1 LLKAL
6 EGIASAT
13 RSLDRLKRTELPT
26 VAGTWQSR
34 RMCNLY
40 SLSKHQAGILQMV
53 QAMTPD
59 VGNFPPLPG
68 IFPDYA
74 APVIRT
80 NAAGDREL
88 GMPRWGM
95 PSSKKALFDAASK
108 RADKLR
114 AKGKDVDF
122 DHLLKM
128 EPDGGTTNIR
138 RTESRHWSPWLAVAN
153 RCLVPFTAFNE
164 PDQVE
169 HGPSVWFALAED
181 RPLAFF
187 AGVWTAHACVRKISR
202 GWEEIETFGFLTTD
216 ANGEVAP
223 FHPKAMPV
231 ILLTEEERE
240 VWMTAPWDE
249 AKALQRPLPDRSL
262 TVVGRGSKV
271 DPA

>member
-1 LLKAL
+1 
-6 EGIASAT
+6 
-13 RSLDRLKRTELPT
+13 
-26 VAGTWQSR
+26 
-34 RMCNLY
+34 MCNLY

-53 QAMTPD
+53 QAMMPD

-80 NAAGDREL
+80 NAAGEREL
-88 GMPRWGM
+88 AMPRWGM
-95 PSSKKALFDAASK
+95 PSSKKALFDAATK

-122 DHLLKM
+122 EDLLKM

-138 RTESRHWSPWLAVAN
+138 RTESRHWSPWLGAEN
-153 RCLVPFTAFNE
+153 RCLVPFTGFNE

-169 HGPSVWFALAED
+169 RGPSVWFALAED

-187 AGVWTAHACVRKISR
+187 AGVWTPHACVRKISK
-202 GWEEIETFGFLTTD
+202 GWEEIEVFAFLTTD
-216 ANGEVAP
+216 ANAEVAQ

-231 ILLTEEERE
+231 ILRTEEEQE
-240 VWMTAPWDE
+240 VWLKAPWDE
-249 AKALQRPLPDRSL
+249 AKSLQKPLPAGSLVVLDR
-262 TVVGRGSKV
+262 GGKAE
-271 DPA
+271 PAE

>member
-1 LLKAL
+1 
-6 EGIASAT
+6 
-13 RSLDRLKRTELPT
+13 
-26 VAGTWQSR
+26 
-34 RMCNLY
+34 
-40 SLSKHQAGILQMV
+40 MV
-53 QAMTPD
+53 RAMTPE
-59 VGNFPPLPG
+59 VGNLPPLPG

-80 NAAGDREL
+80 NAAGERQL
-88 GMPRWGM
+88 AMPRWGM
-95 PSSKKALFDAASK
+95 PSSKKAIFDAASK

-122 DHLLKM
+122 DELLKM

-138 RTESRHWSPWLAVAN
+138 RTDSRHWSPWLGVEN

-169 HGPSVWFALAED
+169 RGLSAWFGLSVD

-187 AGVWTAHACVRKISR
+187 AGVWTAHAGVRRISK

-216 ANGEVAP
+216 ANTEVAV

-231 ILLTEEERE
+231 ILTTEEERE
-240 VWMTAPWDE
+240 VWMRAPWDE
-249 AKALQRPLPDRSL
+249 AKGLQRLLPDGSL
-262 TVVGRGSKV
+262 TVVARGGKS